1 MFKYQKCHSHKNVF
15 SKLHALAALCALILL
30 WQPAAVQAS
39 ENNWRP
45 VSAGWKIS
53 CGVDR
58 GSIVRKSSTSYV
70 FKNSSNKC
78 VSRGTYN
85 QRAELSGLYFSA
97 QKSVSYQ
104 FAATVQMETATSEKF
119 TIFQV
124 HDGRGSCA
132 PPLKIHWNPN
142 NTLSFYSS
150 YSLDKGAHDCVENAA
165 LVKQRYTGPRLRR
178 DGTAYKLQVIMN
190 FDGDGGFSAD
200 VYIDGKKSLS
210 GNYTPPNDTRFF
222 RSNRFYFKHGIYSK
236 NQFPYQFIS
245 SDIATYRYVPK
256 RMRSTTQSGTA
267 GAGYSDR

>member
-1 MFKYQKCHSHKNVF
+1 MLKYQKYYSQRNLF
-15 SKLHALAALCALILL
+15 GKLYALAALCTTLSL

-97 QKSVSYQ
+97 QQSVSYQ
-104 FAATVQMETATSEKF
+104 FSATVQMETPTSEKF
-119 TIFQV
+119 TVFQV

-142 NTLSFYSS
+142 NTLSFYSA
-150 YSLDKGAHDCVENAA
+150 YSLDKGAHDCVENVA

-190 FDGDGGFSAD
+190 FDGDGGFSVD
-200 VYIDGKKSLS
+200 VYIDDKKSLS
-210 GNYTPPNDTRFF
+210 GNYTPPNDRRFF
-222 RSNRFYFKHGIYSK
+222 RSNRFFFKHGIYSK
-236 NQFPYQFIS
+236 NQFPYQFTS
-245 SDIATYRYVPK
+245 SDIATYRYVQGGV
-256 RMRSTTQSGTA
+256 RSMKQSNAA
-267 GAGYSDR
+267 GAAYTGR